1 MTEEDM
7 HRNETYRIL
16 EQLRGCEVEG
26 NETGWYDGFI
36 EDAYKDGASPE
47 DTARSIMNSEAMV
60 RSQECT
66 QRMYSTADQIPGT
79 MRSV

>member
-36 EDAYKDGASPE
+36 EDAYKDGASPPA
-47 DTARSIMNSEAMV
+47 DVLKMNIITRSI
-60 RSQECT
+60 T
-66 QRMYSTADQIPGT
+66 HDHY
-79 MRSV
+79 

>member
-1 MTEEDM
+1 MTEEDI

-16 EQLRGCEVEG
+16 EQLRRCEVEG

-47 DTARSIMNSEAMV
+47 DTARSIMKAM
-60 RSQECT
+60 ST
-66 QRMYSTADQIPGT
+66 Q
-79 MRSV
+79 SVM

>member
-16 EQLRGCEVEG
+16 EQLRGCKVEG

-36 EDAYKDGASPE
+36 EDAYKDGVSPE
-47 DTARSIMNSEAMV
+47 DTARSIMDSE
-60 RSQECT
+60 
-66 QRMYSTADQIPGT
+66 G
-79 MRSV
+79 